1 MLATAAADHQ
11 DTHRRPPE
19 LVKPALPR
27 QYDHGHDHGHIEV
40 AAMTKTM
47 KASECKAK
55 FLAVLDEVAATGEP
69 VTVTKNGKPV
79 GQIVPLREK
88 PKTLYGALKGSFTI
102 IGDIVSPMEPD
113 WDEDR
118 EWKIITGQPYDD
130 GSSGHPRHPVA
141 DAKRKRSGTKGEGGV
156 RRSIRTG

>member
-1 MLATAAADHQ
+1 
-11 DTHRRPPE
+11 
-19 LVKPALPR
+19 
-27 QYDHGHDHGHIEV
+27 
-40 AAMTKTM
+40 MTKTM

-88 PKTLYGALKGSFTI
+88 PKTLYGALKGSVTI

-130 GSSGHPRHPVA
+130 DPGQPRPALADGGSAGTRQSRPRP
-141 DAKRKRSGTKGEGGV
+141 V
-156 RRSIRTG
+156 RRRAAK

>member
-1 MLATAAADHQ
+1 LQ
-11 DTHRRPPE
+11 LLQILE
-19 LVKPALPR
+19 KSCFGS
-27 QYDHGHDHGHIEV
+27 QYDHGHDHGHIGT

-88 PKTLYGALKGSFTI
+88 PKTLFGALKGSFTI
-102 IGDIVSPMEPD
+102 VGDIVSPQEPD

-118 EWKIITGQPYDD
+118 EWKIISGQPYDED
-130 GSSGHPRHPVA
+130 PVGHARHPVA
-141 DAKRKRSGTKGEGGV
+141 DAKRKGTRLKGTGRV
-156 RRSIRTG
+156 RRRTGTG

>member
-1 MLATAAADHQ
+1 
-11 DTHRRPPE
+11 
-19 LVKPALPR
+19 
-27 QYDHGHDHGHIEV
+27 
-40 AAMTKTM
+40 MTKTM

-79 GQIVPLREK
+79 GQIVPLRQK
-88 PKTLYGALKGSFTI
+88 PKTLYGALKGSVTI
-102 IGDIVSPMEPD
+102 LGDIVNPLPPD

-130 GSSGHPRHPVA
+130 DHPGQPRAALAHGRA
-141 DAKRKRSGTKGEGGV
+141 SRTRKAGAGKV
-156 RRSIRTG
+156 RRRAAK

>member
-1 MLATAAADHQ
+1 
-11 DTHRRPPE
+11 
-19 LVKPALPR
+19 
-27 QYDHGHDHGHIEV
+27 
-40 AAMTKTM
+40 MTKTM

-88 PKTLYGALKGSFTI
+88 PKTLFGALKGSVTI
-102 IGDIVSPMEPD
+102 LGDIVNPQPPD

-118 EWKIITGQPYDD
+118 EWKIISGQPYDD
-130 GSSGHPRHPVA
+130 HPGQSRPAVADGRSSGA
-141 DAKRKRSGTKGEGGV
+141 RKARLRTV
-156 RRSIRTG
+156 RRRPAK